1 MKKEDLKKFLKPII
15 QECIKEML
23 LEEGVLSNIIK
34 EVNKA
39 NVSGNVLVKENKNVK
54 DFGDFKMNIDGFKEN
69 PAILEERK
77 RRHQMLQNK
86 QQLEVDFKKNG
97 FSALIDSAS
106 DEEEQQGSGIDL
118 SDFFGKG

>member
-118 SDFFGKG
+118 SDFFGKR